1 MGNENSSFRFRP
13 NVGGSNG
20 DIDNTNT
27 PTDAVKDNMIK
38 EDETPK
44 SPEKELSYAENERRI
59 MTEPYIEKRTVTVAL
74 VKNYSMYR
82 KANERALPAR
92 RDYIGSSIES
102 SRALSSVQG
111 EIEKYFP
118 RIIGVSPR
126 EESFMTRVKQYLN
139 NIQIAVDDAGK
150 TFDISFHYDH
160 YEDYVR
166 IHEEEEAIDNAYKNA
181 PKTNVK
187 LIREAVKRRID
198 ALNALESTK
207 YKYGYP
213 INLDDYLMYRHC
225 LLYKDVAK
233 DASLINT
240 DSSIRFYI
248 KDDAKELQAQKKA
261 RFEANKAKQNYVGIL
276 ANGELFDAVYTQY
289 CIMNGKSVVFSASTP
304 QLTKE
309 EQLDK
314 FSMESPFKFNKI
326 VEDKDVIIKSLIET
340 LIERGELI
348 RVPYNQNITTLD
360 GELIGAN
367 IKEVVAFFKNP
378 VNSPIVEAYKAKLK
392 NI

>member
-1 MGNENSSFRFRP
+1 MENNNSSFRFRP
-13 NVGGSNG
+13 STGGSDK
-20 DIDNTNT
+20 DIDK
-27 PTDAVKDNMIK
+27 TDAPTETEKASATAT
-38 EDETPK
+38 DETDVK
-44 SPEKELSYAENERRI
+44 KVTYAEKKKEEMNAPF
-59 MTEPYIEKRTVTVAL
+59 TEKRTVTVAL

-82 KANERALPAR
+82 KVNERSLPPR

-102 SRALSSVQG
+102 SRTLSSVQG

-118 RIIGVSPR
+118 KIIGVSPR
-126 EESFMTRVKQYLN
+126 DDSFMARVKQYLN

-150 TFDISFHYDH
+150 TFDISFHYER
-160 YEDYVR
+160 YEDYLKVR
-166 IHEEEEAIDNAYKNA
+166 DAEEEIDNNYKNA
-181 PKTNVK
+181 PKTSVK
-187 LIREAVKRRID
+187 LIRDAVKRRVD
-198 ALNALESTK
+198 SLNALESTK

-213 INLDDYLMYRHC
+213 LNMDDYLMYRHC

-233 DASLINT
+233 DVSLINT

-276 ANGELFDAVYTQY
+276 GNDEMFDAVYAQY
-289 CIMNGKSVVFSASTP
+289 CIMNGKSVVINASASR
-304 QLTKE
+304 LIKE

-314 FSMESPFKFNKI
+314 FSIESPFKFNKI
-326 VEDKDVIIKSLIET
+326 VEDKDIIIKSLIEV

-348 RVPYNQNITTLD
+348 RTPYNQNITTLD

-367 IKEVVAFFKNP
+367 MKEVVAFFKSPTNT
-378 VNSPIVEAYKAKLK
+378 PIVEAYKAKLK